1 MTKIQGFALLS
12 GLFLAA
18 ILTFPAYAQSKDKQS
33 APSGIT
39 LDQAVASA
47 LQNAPEITGS
57 NALNKAADAAR
68 RQSTAWQNPELAV
81 EAENIGGSGPYKG
94 YDSAEATI
102 TVAQLVEIG
111 GKRSARRSVAERE
124 QALAQL
130 DQKKEILNVV
140 RQVKIAFAKA
150 SAAQERLKLARQQ
163 SKLSDD
169 IFAGVKRRV
178 DAAADPLY
186 QKNKARIAQAS
197 SNIALRRAEREQA
210 TALEILGQLT
220 GSKVERVDTS
230 AFHKLDEPAQLGI
243 TEPDLVITREDLE
256 VEKSK
261 AAYALERANAVPD
274 PTITAGI
281 RNLREDDE
289 NTFVVGLSF
298 PIPVLNLN
306 RGNIQKAGYEIAARD
321 AERQQ
326 TIRDTKTEIMERQK
340 LLSDAYQ
347 EAKALQ
353 EDILPEA
360 EAALKDAR
368 RGYSSG
374 AFAYLDVLD
383 AQRTLFESKTAYL
396 DTLLEYQ
403 ANQAEV
409 EYLTAPVNSME
420 KK

>member
-1 MTKIQGFALLS
+1 MTKIQGFSLLS

-18 ILTFPAYAQSKDKQS
+18 ILTFPTYAQTKDKQS
-33 APSGIT
+33 APAGIT

-47 LQNAPEITGS
+47 LQNAPEIAGS
-57 NALNKAADAAR
+57 NALNKAANSAR
-68 RQSTAWQNPELAV
+68 RQSTAWQNPQLAI
-81 EAENIGGSGPYKG
+81 EAENIGGSGVYKG
-94 YDSAEATI
+94 YDGAET
-102 TVAQLVEIG
+102 TVTVGQLVEIG
-111 GKRSARRSVAERE
+111 GKRSARRSVAERD

-130 DQKKEILNVV
+130 DQKNETLNVV

-197 SNIALRRAEREQA
+197 ANIALKRAEREQA
-210 TALEILGQLT
+210 TALAILGQLT

-230 AFHKLDEPAQLGI
+230 AFHKLDKPAQLGI
-243 TEPDLVITREDLE
+243 IAPDLVITREDLE

-261 AAYALERANAVPD
+261 AVYALERANAVPD

-289 NTFVVGLSF
+289 NAFVVGLSF

-326 TIRDTKTEIMERQK
+326 TIRDAKTEIMERQK

-383 AQRTLFESKTAYL
+383 AQRTLFESKAAYL
-396 DTLLEYQ
+396 DALLEYQ

-409 EYLTAPVNSME
+409 EYLIAPVNSME

>member
-18 ILTFPAYAQSKDKQS
+18 IFTFPAYAQIKDKQS
-33 APSGIT
+33 APAGIT

-47 LQNAPEITGS
+47 LQNAPEIAGS

-68 RQSTAWQNPELAV
+68 RQSTAWQNPQLAI

-130 DQKKEILNVV
+130 DQKNEILNVV

-197 SNIALRRAEREQA
+197 SNIALKRSEREQE

-230 AFHKLDEPAQLGI
+230 TFYKLEEPAQLRTI
-243 TEPDLVITREDLE
+243 ESDLVITREDLE

-274 PTITAGI
+274 PTITAGM

-289 NTFVVGLSF
+289 NAFVVGLSF

-326 TIRDTKTEIMERQK
+326 TIRNAKTEIMERQK

-396 DTLLEYQ
+396 DALLEYQ